1 MNRLCAFY
9 DLIRRSRSAHF
20 WAWCGVIIALQ
31 IGAPA
36 RAEVRQLGIDIP
48 VYWYADASDTLTLN
62 AFLSLPEEVL
72 KTAPLIPSFG
82 YSTKAY
88 WLRTSL
94 PAALFAGEQR
104 WLQLGPSFV
113 DRLTVFYRPYGSD
126 SPWRQKEFGDHA
138 SARDNDLDYRES
150 VLILPP
156 PPTAAGYEMVFR
168 LQSSSTLILLATLSS
183 PQEFVRSATLDT
195 AFWSFYFGLAVIASG
210 IALWLAIALRRRLL
224 WDLPVLAKLSARR
237 GPAWLPGVVIWQ
249 RPAAGS
255 GLYDQ
260 LPVASELR
268 HRAVAA

>member
-1 MNRLCAFY
+1 
-9 DLIRRSRSAHF
+9 
-20 WAWCGVIIALQ
+20 
-31 IGAPA
+31 
-36 RAEVRQLGIDIP
+36 
-48 VYWYADASDTLTLN
+48 
-62 AFLSLPEEVL
+62 
-72 KTAPLIPSFG
+72 
-82 YSTKAY
+82 
-88 WLRTSL
+88 
-94 PAALFAGEQR
+94 
-104 WLQLGPSFV
+104 
-113 DRLTVFYRPYGSD
+113 
-126 SPWRQKEFGDHA
+126 
-138 SARDNDLDYRES
+138 
-150 VLILPP
+150 
-156 PPTAAGYEMVFR
+156 MVFR

-260 LPVASELR
+260 LPVAGELR